1 MNKKYYNIELSQD
14 EWATFHAKLI
24 EDGDSS
30 GEPWKFESSQA
41 GEMVHI
47 EILCKPSELEY
58 LNEMIQECW

>member
-24 EDGDSS
+24 EDGESI
-30 GEPWKFESSQA
+30 GEPWKFEASGA

-47 EILCKPSELEY
+47 EILCKPSELRY